1 MVVLRRPQEADR
13 SISGALN
20 DQSYHSRERATKS
33 RGFPKAAGS
42 SFAGAFARRAQ
53 TAAHLQK
60 RDTADDYGR
69 GRSRG
74 DSRNGRAGLSAESK
88 DFMKPCQL
96 PLAVAAYLSNSD
108 SPFLNRAT
116 KAARLSGRTDTI
128 PAQLCASPIIEQ
140 EYDVH
145 DDIGSPSAL
154 NPPVMKKVEPEQ
166 KPALMLYGSLE

>member
-20 DQSYHSRERATKS
+20 DQSYQSRERATKS

-96 PLAVAAYLSNSD
+96 PLAVAAYLSKSSSHEEGGAAAEASAD
-108 SPFLNRAT
+108 AVREPGGGRAT
-116 KAARLSGRTDTI
+116 CGLF
-128 PAQLCASPIIEQ
+128 Q
-140 EYDVH
+140 
-145 DDIGSPSAL
+145 
-154 NPPVMKKVEPEQ
+154 
-166 KPALMLYGSLE
+166 